1 MAEKEYIVSL
11 KRDVNYKE
19 FDTEMVSSSGTGN
32 IPNRTVDVT
41 DSRPGSKRNTHYMLE
56 ESEAESLRNDNRVYG
71 VEVPPDQRDDIDI
84 ITTAT
89 QTGDWRKDF
98 STGSSTDLNWGMIR
112 GTIRE
117 DAWGEGISNITN
129 PYNYTLTG
137 KGVDVVISDT
147 GLDVGHIEFTDSDGN
162 SRVKQIDWFAESG
175 LAGSQS
181 VNHYRDF
188 DGHGSHVAGTVAGRL
203 MGWAK
208 DANIYSVKVNGLEGS
223 GDSGTGIAISKCFD
237 VIKLW
242 HRNKPIDPDT
252 GFKRP
257 TIVNMSWGYGG
268 TRGTTV
274 NSGIYRASSWTFGD
288 TGFSNSDEL
297 YGNAGIIFPYYF
309 GSRRINV
316 RVSSVD
322 TDIQELLDEGVH
334 ICIAAGNSYAYIAAD
349 GDTDWNNSAD
359 FGLGF
364 QEFYHRGSSPY
375 DTEAHIVGNMDI
387 TYKDGLENK
396 AQSSCTGP
404 GVDINAPGTEI
415 ISASSDDNASGN
427 NDIALSVGRVAHP
440 LNGSQYLMKISG
452 TSMASPNV
460 CGLLS
465 TILEANPGM
474 TPAELKTWSHNNA
487 TLDKLYNGAT
497 DDWDD
502 DESIQGGPNRIF
514 YTPFVSGQSYKTNNI
529 NLKGGSG
536 FKLKNK

>member
-11 KRDVNYKE
+11 NRDVNYEE

-56 ESEAESLRNDNRVYG
+56 ESEAESLRNDGRVEG

-84 ITTAT
+84 ISTAT
-89 QTGDWRKDF
+89 QTGNWRKDF
-98 STGSSTDLNWGMIR
+98 STGASTDLNWGMIR

-117 DAWGEGISNITN
+117 DVWDGASNVTE

-147 GLDVGHIEFTDSDGN
+147 GIDVGHIEFTDSDGN

-223 GDSGTGIAISKCFD
+223 GDSGTGIAISSCFD

-268 TRGTTV
+268 TRGTTIV
-274 NSGIYRASSWTFGD
+274 NGIYRASSWTFGD
-288 TGFSNSDEL
+288 AGYSNSDEL
-297 YGNAGIIFPYYF
+297 YGNAGIIFPYYY
-309 GSRRINV
+309 GQRRINV
-316 RVSSVD
+316 RVTSVD
-322 TDIQELLDEGVH
+322 TDLQELIDEGVH
-334 ICIAAGNSYAYIAAD
+334 VCIAAGNSYAYIAAES
-349 GDTDWNNSAD
+349 DTDWNNSAN
-359 FGLGF
+359 FNTGF

-375 DTEAHIVGNMDI
+375 DSEAHMVGNIDI

-427 NDIALSVGRVAHP
+427 NDIAASVGRVAHP

-487 TLDKLYNGAT
+487 TQDKLYDGAT

-514 YTPFVSGQSYKTNNI
+514 YTPFVSGQPYKTNNI